1 MHIVSTFSDRLPFL
15 LEELRKKMFLL
26 DIENFS
32 PVFEDVD
39 GNEGKHGG
47 VDDEQ
52 QQDGKVKPDKLAHA
66 TVEMTTPEQ
75 ILMIKYFLCFLLHS
89 KVWFSW
95 STPGSGEL
103 HNQGE
108 EGYGRRD

>member
-1 MHIVSTFSDRLPFL
+1 M
-15 LEELRKKMFLL
+15 
-26 DIENFS
+26 DIEHFL

-39 GNEGKHGG
+39 GNEGKHGS
-47 VDDEQ
+47 VDDEH

-66 TVEMTTPEQ
+66 AVEMTTPEQ
-75 ILMIKYFLCFLLHS
+75 ISVIKYFLCLLLHS
-89 KVWFSW
+89 KVRFSW
-95 STPGSGEL
+95 STLGSRKL